1 MLLFIK
7 YTTGHKR
14 PVEQEEPHL
23 DDEEEDEDGRT
34 SPLYSNWDLRG
45 MQHLL
50 PLQDYIIQQAKLS
63 SEYLIH
69 HQIKC
74 V

>member
-1 MLLFIK
+1 M
-7 YTTGHKR
+7 YTGHKR
-14 PVEQEEPHL
+14 PVELEEPHL

-63 SEYLIH
+63 SE
-69 HQIKC
+69 
-74 V
+74 